1 MLSATK
7 KSQEDF
13 RQNKQVKV
21 IVIWNLISKEYNILI

>member
-1 MLSATK
+1 MLSAAK

-13 RQNKQVKV
+13 GQNKQVKV